1 MFKLIYTTF
10 VVLVATVAAAEKP
23 IVESPI
29 VQGEGDNFPTDPWGV
44 SDWVLGVIMGV
55 YGPLNARARDDD
67 CFSAWYT
74 WGVASIELSNFFN
87 KAFDIHSVKDW
98 MALILK
104 MGLYG
109 YETYLV
115 PAICIPE
122 LEWNKAN
129 PWNTNFG
136 FLADD
141 VKIPFV
147 GMTTEE
153 INWTVVTSVNMAF
166 SIVSIYY
173 YWMSEFY
180 YWGLGMAMGK
190 LGSLIF
196 VGIDVWANLNI
207 ITPTP
212 ARIRYL
218 DN

>member
-1 MFKLIYTTF
+1 MFKLISTVL
-10 VVLVATVAAAEKP
+10 VVLIANVAAERP

-29 VQGEGDNFPTDPWGV
+29 VEGDSFPTEPWGI

-55 YGPLNARARDDD
+55 YGPLNARARGDD
-67 CFSAWYT
+67 CFAAWYT

-87 KAFDIHSVKDW
+87 KAFDIHSVRDW
-98 MALILK
+98 AALILK
-104 MGLYG
+104 MGIYG

-122 LEWNKAN
+122 LEWNKEN
-129 PWNTNFG
+129 PWNQNFG
-136 FLADD
+136 FLAND
-141 VKIPFV
+141 VDIPFV
-147 GMTTEE
+147 GAMSSEE
-153 INWTVVTSVNMAF
+153 INWTIVKAF
-166 SIVSIYY
+166 EIALGIVWVYS

-180 YWGLGMAMGK
+180 YWGLGMSMGR
-190 LGSLIF
+190 LISDIF
-196 VGIDVWANLNI
+196 VGIDVWAKLDI